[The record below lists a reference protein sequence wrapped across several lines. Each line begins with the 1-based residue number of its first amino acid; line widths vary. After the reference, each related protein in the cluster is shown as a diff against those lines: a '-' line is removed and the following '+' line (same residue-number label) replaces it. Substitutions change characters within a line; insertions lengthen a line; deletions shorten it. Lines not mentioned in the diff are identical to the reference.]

1 MDSKIILKKGKVALK
16 KYERLAS
23 RRTLTERE
31 RIKYCLLKIR
41 FGNPTYEDSNYLL
54 LKQQQYGTLDLNQID
69 YLTR

>member
-1 MDSKIILKKGKVALK
+1 MALK

-31 RIKYCLLKIR
+31 RIKYCLLKMR
-41 FGNPTYEDSNYLL
+41 FGTATYSDSNYLL
-54 LKQQQYGTLDLNQID
+54 LKQQQYGTLDVDQID